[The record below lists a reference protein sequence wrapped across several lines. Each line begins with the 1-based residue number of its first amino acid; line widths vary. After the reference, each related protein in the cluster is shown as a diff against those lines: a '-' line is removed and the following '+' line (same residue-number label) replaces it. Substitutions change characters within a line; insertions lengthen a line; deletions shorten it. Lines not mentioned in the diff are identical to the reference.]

1 MACGV
6 AGRGVV
12 AADTAE
18 WTRYA
23 LVPERPDETR
33 ALRFGWRPTLYWAG
47 IVSACTLIALLFV
60 GRGGEFLYFQ
70 F

>member
-1 MACGV
+1 
-6 AGRGVV
+6 
-12 AADTAE
+12 
-18 WTRYA
+18 
-23 LVPERPDETR
+23 VPERPDETR

-47 IVSACTLIALLFV
+47 LVSACTLIALLFV